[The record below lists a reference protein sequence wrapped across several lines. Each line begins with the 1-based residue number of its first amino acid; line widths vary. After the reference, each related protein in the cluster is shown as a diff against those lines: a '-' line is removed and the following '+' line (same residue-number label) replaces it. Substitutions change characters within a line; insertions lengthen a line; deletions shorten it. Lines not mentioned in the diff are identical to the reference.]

1 MTRFRAFALH
11 LLLSLAIIGGV
22 AFGLFALWYP
32 PSLLGFAKADRLFTL
47 IAAIDIVAGPLLTLI
62 VYKVGKPSLKFDLT
76 VIALLQAA
84 FLGLGLWT
92 AWSSRPVFLVAATD
106 RFELVFAHEVAEAD
120 RFNTDHPELA
130 RLSWTG
136 PKRVGLRPPASG
148 EEMMERVDAGMAG
161 LPSSRRP
168 RYYQPFELSA
178 PMLVE
183 RAKPAAALP
192 EYSHM
197 LERDFLQRVA
207 ADHAEQPEARFV
219 PVESSR
225 GFALFQIDPQSGKP
239 LRYVP

>member
-11 LLLSLAIIGGV
+11 LLLSLVIIGGV

-62 VYKVGKPSLKFDLT
+62 VYKAGKPSLKFDLT

-106 RFELVFAHEVAEAD
+106 RYELVFAHEVSEAD
-120 RFNTDHPELA
+120 RFNEAHPELA

-136 PKRVGLRPPASG
+136 PKLVGLRPPVGDEAL
-148 EEMMERVDAGMAG
+148 ERIEAAMAG

-168 RYYQPFELSA
+168 RYFQPFELSA
-178 PMLVE
+178 PDLLQ
-183 RAKPAAALP
+183 RAKPAQALP
-192 EYSHM
+192 EYSSL
-197 LERDFLQRVA
+197 LELAFLKRA
-207 ADHAEQPEARFV
+207 AEAHAGDTQARFV

-225 GFALFQIDPQSGKP
+225 GFALFQIDPQSGRP